1 MSVTTEMS
9 SIHPGLFAQ
18 TLRWHHPLY
27 NAQRNFRCK
36 YYYFPHFYQGGD
48 RGRGIV
54 GNSPKAAGLS
64 CGPVADLA
72 AASPLFSPPPC
83 AAPCSP
89 RPRGK
94 PPLDPQCDTRVSPQ
108 LLPLSLRSFHHVANP
123 YFPEIERA
131 IMPTDVITSSTA
143 SKRLLDKVQTLCL
156 EHRLFLTCP
165 YPKPPA
171 DTVPRPF
178 TQ

>member
-1 MSVTTEMS
+1 MSN
-9 SIHPGLFAQ
+9 P
-18 TLRWHHPLY
+18 
-27 NAQRNFRCK
+27 
-36 YYYFPHFYQGGD
+36 
-48 RGRGIV
+48 
-54 GNSPKAAGLS
+54 PKATGLS
-64 CGPVADLA
+64 CGLAADSA
-72 AASPLFSPPPC
+72 AASPLFSPLPC
-83 AAPCSP
+83 AVPCSP
-89 RPRGK
+89 RPRCK
-94 PPLDPQCDTRVSPQ
+94 PHLDTRCDTRVSPQ

-123 YFPEIERA
+123 YFPETERA
-131 IMPTDVITSSTA
+131 ITSTDVIKSSTA